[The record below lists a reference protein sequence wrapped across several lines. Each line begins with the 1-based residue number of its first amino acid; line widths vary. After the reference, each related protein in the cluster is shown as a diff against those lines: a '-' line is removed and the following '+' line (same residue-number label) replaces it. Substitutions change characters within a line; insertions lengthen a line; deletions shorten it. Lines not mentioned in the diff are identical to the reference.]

1 MAYERSLYYQVE
13 NEYEEIRRHN
23 QADLEGRRFAVYQ
36 KVPEIE
42 MIDKEI
48 QSAGLS
54 IVSLAVKAPADMQQQ
69 LAALRGHQ
77 KALQARRKTLLLENG
92 FDADELSMRYM
103 CEICQDTG
111 TNGEK
116 PCECYRRR
124 LIMKAFEKSNLSQQL
139 RNQSFKTFDFSLYSQ
154 EIDPQ
159 YGISPYS
166 AMQNIVRV
174 CKTFIQEFDRTE
186 KNLLFWGEPGLG
198 KTFLSTCIA
207 KELIKQGYSV
217 IYETTYQI
225 VSLLEDYK
233 FKRGEDLTALKA
245 QNQRLYESD
254 LLILDDL
261 GAEFSTAYT
270 NAALFD
276 ILNSR
281 LIANKKTIINTNL
294 TMKELSD
301 RYSERVISRLMGSY
315 QLLQFI
321 GDDLRIK
328 TSVNAFNQQN

>member
-1 MAYERSLYYQVE
+1 MAYERALYFSVE

-23 QADLEGRRFAVYQ
+23 QADLEARRAAVYQ
-36 KVPEIE
+36 AVPEIE
-42 MIDKEI
+42 AIDREI

-54 IVSLAVKAPADMQQQ
+54 IIKLAVNAPADIQRR
-69 LAALRGHQ
+69 LEALREQQ
-77 KALQARRKTLLLENG
+77 KSLQLRRKAHLLENG
-92 FDADELSMRYM
+92 FAADELSIRYM
-103 CEICQDTG
+103 CEKCQDTG
-111 TNGEK
+111 VQGDH

-124 LIMKAFEKSNLSQQL
+124 LVMKAFEKSNLSQQL

-159 YGISPYS
+159 YGISPYT
-166 AMQNIVRV
+166 AIQNIVKLCRD
-174 CKTFIQEFDRTE
+174 FIADFERTD
-186 KNLLFWGEPGLG
+186 KNLLFWGESGLG

-233 FKRGEDLTALKA
+233 FKRSEDIGALKA
-245 QNQRLYESD
+245 QSQRLYESD

-294 TMKELSD
+294 SMKELAD
-301 RYSERVISRLMGSY
+301 RYSERVISRIMGSY
-315 QLLQFI
+315 QILQFI
-321 GDDLRIK
+321 GEDLRLK
-328 TSVNAFNQQN
+328 TSVNAFN